1 MRPPPD
7 RGSVR
12 VHHGDLEEDVVRGSH
27 VRGARVRELPPRAG
41 WKDHLVVASKPDAF
55 DHRGVRAHADEP
67 ALPSNALVVGQHPFE
82 LSLLLR
88 APLRRL
94 LSLPA
99 SLILAVA
106 LVRVGGRLRATLGSL
121 TLGEVSLALVLLAL
135 ELVRGAERA
144 VEEHGDAP

>member
-41 WKDHLVVASKPDAF
+41 WQDHLVVASEPDAF

-67 ALPSNALVVGQHPFE
+67 ALPCNALVVGQHPFE

-88 APLRRL
+88 APLRLL

-106 LVRVGGRLRATLGSL
+106 LVRVGSRLRATLGSL